1 MKAATPTYAKLGD
14 DLGQDG
20 CGVVGD
26 ATVGGWLCLSL
37 CGGHWCVLFFVV
49 LVNYRPM
56 RGGYPWCTTTETQRG
71 GFFLIVQLVHGGV
84 LRLALSDA
92 DPLRGRDRVHR
103 FHHGKQDLDAFS
115 CQGDHS
121 DVVSLALMSFYVRR
135 IVVNAHGI

>member
-1 MKAATPTYAKLGD
+1 M
-14 DLGQDG
+14 
-20 CGVVGD
+20 
-26 ATVGGWLCLSL
+26 S
-37 CGGHWCVLFFVV
+37 FFVV

-103 FHHGKQDLDAFS
+103 FHHGKQDLDAFA
-115 CQGDHS
+115 CQDDHS
-121 DVVSLALMSFYVRR
+121 GVVSLAFMAFFSFLLPSRFSEVVM
-135 IVVNAHGI
+135 IVVPD

>member
-1 MKAATPTYAKLGD
+1 MCP
-14 DLGQDG
+14 
-20 CGVVGD
+20 
-26 ATVGGWLCLSL
+26 
-37 CGGHWCVLFFVV
+37 FFVV

-103 FHHGKQDLDAFS
+103 FHHGKQDLDAFA
-115 CQGDHS
+115 CQDDHS
-121 DVVSLALMSFYVRR
+121 GVVSLAFMAFFSFLLPSRFSEVVM
-135 IVVNAHGI
+135 IVVPD

>member
-1 MKAATPTYAKLGD
+1 MKVATSTYAELGD

-20 CGVVGD
+20 CGVVED
-26 ATVGGWLCLSL
+26 ATVGGCCVFACVVSISVSLFCSACKLSSKE
-37 CGGHWCVLFFVV
+37 GGD
-49 LVNYRPM
+49 
-56 RGGYPWCTTTETQRG
+56 PWFTTTETQRG

>member
-1 MKAATPTYAKLGD
+1 MCP
-14 DLGQDG
+14 
-20 CGVVGD
+20 
-26 ATVGGWLCLSL
+26 
-37 CGGHWCVLFFVV
+37 FFVV

-56 RGGYPWCTTTETQRG
+56 RGGDPWFITTQTQRG
-71 GFFLIVQLVHGGV
+71 GGLCLIDQVVHGGV